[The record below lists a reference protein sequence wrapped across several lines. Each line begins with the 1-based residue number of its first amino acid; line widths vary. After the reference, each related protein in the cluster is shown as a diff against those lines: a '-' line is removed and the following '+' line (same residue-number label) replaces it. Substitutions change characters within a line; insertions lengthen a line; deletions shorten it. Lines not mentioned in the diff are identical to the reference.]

1 MLIAPKY
8 SGSIEGRLNQQRE
21 CFNDGGT
28 AALVPPYEKSMKLNQ
43 EKLKQS
49 LDGNFIGHQLHYY
62 EKIGSTNDEA
72 FRLGLAG
79 APEGTALIANSQSA
93 GKGRMQRVWHSPAG
107 SNIYTSII
115 LRPEI
120 TPART
125 PHISILAGVAVAEVL
140 ESYCPDR
147 IKLKWPNDV
156 LIDEKKVCGILSQ
169 IKTAA
174 SEVDFIVL
182 GIGINV
188 NISYS
193 QFPKEICSLATS
205 LAIETGREISRQE
218 LIIRLYENLAKW
230 YKQLLQDGFGRIKEK
245 WLSMS
250 PMIGK
255 TVQVMFQEETVSGKA
270 IGLDE
275 DGSLILLAAENKEF
289 KVSAGDATIV
299 KR

>member
-1 MLIAPKY
+1 MILKPEI
-8 SGSIEGRLNQQRE
+8 
-21 CFNDGGT
+21 
-28 AALVPPYEKSMKLNQ
+28 
-43 EKLKQS
+43 LKQQ
-49 LDGNFIGHQLHYY
+49 LAGKFIGHQLYYY
-62 EKIGSTNDEA
+62 EEIGSTNDEA
-72 FRLGLAG
+72 FRLGSAG
-79 APEGTALIANSQSA
+79 APEGTALIANSQST

-120 TPART
+120 TPARA
-125 PHISILAGVAVAEVL
+125 PQISILAGVAVADVL

-156 LIDEKKVCGILSQ
+156 LINGKKVCGILSQ
-169 IKTAA
+169 MKTIV

-188 NISYS
+188 NISYNE
-193 QFPKEICSLATS
+193 FPKEICNIATS

-218 LIIRLYENLAKW
+218 LIISLYENLAKW

-245 WLSMS
+245 WLSIS
-250 PMIGK
+250 PMIGQ
-255 TVQVMFQEETVSGKA
+255 TVQVMFQEEAVSGKA

-275 DGSLILLAAENKEF
+275 DGSLILLAPGNKEF

>member
-1 MLIAPKY
+1 MILKPEI
-8 SGSIEGRLNQQRE
+8 
-21 CFNDGGT
+21 
-28 AALVPPYEKSMKLNQ
+28 
-43 EKLKQS
+43 LKQQ
-49 LDGNFIGHQLHYY
+49 LAGKFIGHQLHYY
-62 EKIGSTNDEA
+62 EEIGSTNDEA

-93 GKGRMQRVWHSPAG
+93 GRGRMQRVWHSPAG

-115 LRPEI
+115 LRPQIE
-120 TPART
+120 PARA
-125 PHISILAGVAVAEVL
+125 PQISILAGVAVADVL

-156 LIDEKKVCGILSQ
+156 LIDGKKVCGILSQ
-169 IKTAA
+169 MKTAA

-193 QFPKEICSLATS
+193 QFPKEICNLATS

-218 LIIRLYENLAKW
+218 LIISLYENLGKW
-230 YKQLLQDGFGRIKEK
+230 YKHLMQDGFGRVKEK

-250 PMIGK
+250 PMIGEL
-255 TVQVMFQEETVSGKA
+255 VQVMFQEEAVSGKA
-270 IGLDE
+270 IGIDE
-275 DGSLILLAAENKEF
+275 DGSLILLATGNKEL

-299 KR
+299 NR

>member
-1 MLIAPKY
+1 
-8 SGSIEGRLNQQRE
+8 
-21 CFNDGGT
+21 
-28 AALVPPYEKSMKLNQ
+28 MKLNQ
-43 EKLKQS
+43 EKLKRS
-49 LDGNFIGHQLHYY
+49 LAGKFIGHQLHYY
-62 EKIGSTNDEA
+62 EEIGSRNDEA
-72 FRLGLAG
+72 FLLGLSG
-79 APEGTALIANSQSA
+79 APEGTALIANKQSA
-93 GKGRMQRVWHSPAG
+93 GRGRLHRVWHSPAG

-115 LRPEI
+115 LRPKIESAKA
-120 TPART
+120 PQ
-125 PHISILAGVAVAEVL
+125 ISILAGVAVADVL

-156 LIDEKKVCGILSQ
+156 LIDGKKVCGILSQ

-193 QFPKEICSLATS
+193 QFPKEICNLATS

-218 LIIRLYENLAKW
+218 LIISLYENLGKW
-230 YKQLLQDGFGRIKEK
+230 YKHLMQDGFGRVKEK

-250 PMIGK
+250 PMIGEL
-255 TVQVMFQEETVSGKA
+255 VQVMFQEEAVSGKA
-270 IGLDE
+270 IGIDE
-275 DGSLILLAAENKEF
+275 DGSLILLATGNKEL

-299 KR
+299 NR